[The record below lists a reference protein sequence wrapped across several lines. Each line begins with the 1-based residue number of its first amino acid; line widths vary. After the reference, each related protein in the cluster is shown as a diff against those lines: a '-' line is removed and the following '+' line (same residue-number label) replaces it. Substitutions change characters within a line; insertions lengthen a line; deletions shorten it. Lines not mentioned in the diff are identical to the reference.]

1 MTSPAAMQVRH
12 LFAFCAF
19 PLLCFVLIEL
29 LFFVQTGLWLELE
42 LELAPLCSFLMD
54 FKYVFVISGVASS
67 SESGGS
73 GVLWGVFFV
82 FKNGLAFEIPE
93 LWFVTVFRAEGGATD
108 GSGVFLAFF
117 CISIICAMVML
128 SVTRNG
134 VLVGL
139 GV

>member
-12 LFAFCAF
+12 LFAFCVF

-42 LELAPLCSFLMD
+42 LELVPLCSFLMD

-73 GVLWGVFFV
+73 GVLWGVFLCSKMVWLLRFLSC
-82 FKNGLAFEIPE
+82 GLSLFSV
-93 LWFVTVFRAEGGATD
+93 LRGGAF
-108 GSGVFLAFF
+108 GRKWCVPGVFLQFHNLCYGRA
-117 CISIICAMVML
+117 ICY
-128 SVTRNG
+128 T
-134 VLVGL
+134 
-139 GV
+139 